1 MNKKE
6 ALRLLEKYLNGTASV
21 EEKALIDKWYNAFDL
36 AESIPEANS
45 SGIKEELYR
54 KIVAGLSSREASEA
68 GTIVPIYRRMIF
80 KVAAAIFFV
89 LLSVGAFFLLNNK
102 ESRHLA
108 GIQKNQ
114 TLQND
119 IAPGGNKAIL
129 TLSNGSTIILDSIQN
144 GLISQQGN
152 SKVIKLDDGKL
163 AYRKESSATA
173 TVQYNTISTPRGGQY
188 QLELADGSHVWLNA
202 ASSITFPTSFT
213 GKERSVVIT
222 GEAYFE
228 VTHNEK
234 MPFYVKVNNTVVQ
247 VLGTHF
253 NINAYD
259 DEGVSK
265 TTLLQGSVKVS
276 KGKESVLIQPGEQVQ
291 VSQLSDEMV
300 IKKNVDLA
308 VVMAWKN
315 GRFAFSDA
323 DIQTVMRQLARWY
336 NFNIEFKGEIKD
348 KFHIEMTRNTNLSNV
363 FKILEGTGG
372 VHFEIGQNKVIVM
385 P

>member
-54 KIVAGLSSREASEA
+54 KIVSGLSSREASEA